1 MSKHWLM
8 RMRPVAVVV
17 LSLLLLTAG
26 STSQNVGPSI
36 RVNVDLVQLN
46 VAVTDSKGNYVTG
59 LRAGD
64 FVVMEDRVP
73 QKLATFAE
81 GDAPVLT
88 VSETNTARGGGENGT
103 TAFNSALSGA
113 NVFILFDK
121 SNYMYRGFV
130 FAQDAI
136 ADFIRSLPDS
146 DHVAFY
152 TYSRDLTRNIQLTTD
167 RSSVLRGLRS
177 SPVGD
182 NAALYN
188 ALLLTLKDAQHCS
201 GRKVVVV
208 FSNGP
213 DNASMVAPEDAAEL
227 AQLEGVSLYM
237 ISTRE
242 AQLDP
247 VSTAVFERISSA
259 TGGKAYFAR
268 SWKDEQKAFES
279 IRQDLQHLYSLSY
292 YPQPNPNRGW
302 RSITVKM
309 VGPSGKSYR
318 IRTRSGYRPLPT
330 GFRSETGD

>member
-1 MSKHWLM
+1 METRH
-8 RMRPVAVVV
+8 VALVVV
-17 LSLLLLTAG
+17 TLLSLAAR
-26 STSQNVGPSI
+26 SNSQNVGPSI
-36 RVNVDLVQLN
+36 HVDVDLVQLN

-59 LRAGD
+59 LHARD
-64 FVVMEDRVP
+64 FVVLEDRIP

-81 GDAPVLT
+81 GDAPVHT
-88 VSETNTARGGGENGT
+88 VFEANAAGGGEAESGISSVS
-103 TAFNSALSGA
+103 AALSGA

-136 ADFIRSLPDS
+136 AAFIRSLPDS

-152 TYSRDLTRNIQLTTD
+152 TYSRDLTRDVQLTTD
-167 RSSVLRGLRS
+167 RSSVLRGLRA
-177 SPVGD
+177 SPAGD

-201 GRKVVVV
+201 GRKIVVV

-213 DNASMVAPEDAAEL
+213 DNASMVAPEDASEL
-227 AQLEGVSLYM
+227 AQLEGVSIYM

-247 VSTAVFERISSA
+247 VSTAVFERMSSA
-259 TGGKAYFAR
+259 TGGKAYFAK
-268 SWKDEQKAFES
+268 SWKAEQKAFES
-279 IRQDLQHLYSLSY
+279 IREDLQHLYSLSY

-309 VGPSGKSYR
+309 AGQSEKTYH

-330 GFRSETGD
+330 GLHAETAEAP